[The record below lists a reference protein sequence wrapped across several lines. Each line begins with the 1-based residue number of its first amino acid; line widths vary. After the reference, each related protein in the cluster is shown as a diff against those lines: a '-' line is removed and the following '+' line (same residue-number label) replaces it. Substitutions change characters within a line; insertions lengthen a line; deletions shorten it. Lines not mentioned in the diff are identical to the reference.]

1 MKQKLAP
8 LAAAIALCAA
18 PLASAQ
24 AGEVSRVPVVFSG
37 GHETDPRD
45 GGRPVALVAGALGV
59 PPDVFREAFS
69 HVRPAPAGTEPDP
82 EQVRKNKSAL
92 MAALGRHGITNERL
106 DTVSNYYRYVR
117 GRGELW
123 PTKPAAAFALVKD
136 GVVTGYEITN
146 GGSGYSSPP
155 TVSVPGVKGSAAEV
169 HVSFDKL
176 FEKNGAVSA
185 ITAARGKSG

>member
-1 MKQKLAP
+1 MKQKPTQL
-8 LAAAIALCAA
+8 LAA
-18 PLASAQ
+18 LAFLVASPADGQ

-45 GGRPVALVAGALGV
+45 GGRPVVLVAGAFGV
-59 PPDVFREAFS
+59 ASDVFREAFS

-117 GRGELW
+117 GRGEMW
-123 PTKPAAAFALVKD
+123 PTKPAVAFALVKD
-136 GVVTGYEITN
+136 GVVTGYEITS
-146 GGSGYSSPP
+146 GGSGYSSAPA
-155 TVSVPGVKGSAAEV
+155 VSVPGVKGSRAEV
-169 HVSFDKL
+169 QLSFDKL
-176 FEKNGAVSA
+176 FEKNGAVSTIA
-185 ITAARGKSG
+185 GARAKSG